1 MASKWRYTVSVPS
14 WSLTQLREDD
24 PVVFYSV
31 EVKLLPP
38 EGEAHASRKH
48 TVLRRFSHF
57 QKLYLR
63 LRELHGAAKL
73 SSMKLPPKLV
83 LTKVSKHP
91 DLIDRRRGDL
101 EQWYECGQSI
111 VFSAA
116 FASTSKV

>member
-1 MASKWRYTVSVPS
+1 MLHSLTSGSQKLLIMESKWRYTVSVPS
-14 WSLTQLREDD
+14 WSLAQLREDD

-63 LRELHGAAKL
+63 LKELHAAAKL

-101 EQWYECGQSI
+101 EQW
-111 VFSAA
+111 
-116 FASTSKV
+116 